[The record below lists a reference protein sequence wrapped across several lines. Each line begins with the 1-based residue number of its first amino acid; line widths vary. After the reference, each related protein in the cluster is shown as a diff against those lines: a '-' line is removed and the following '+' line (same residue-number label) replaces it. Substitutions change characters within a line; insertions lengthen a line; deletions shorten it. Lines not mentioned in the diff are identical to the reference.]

1 MYQHI
6 VNSPDEVAVIFLLAF
21 VVRRR
26 WLGPQSVEKSNLVE
40 HDRLG
45 GLQESFAYPTENS
58 ASLQKSLRAR
68 SYDGADS
75 RHWAIANL
83 FVLPQG
89 THPALFVASGARLKR
104 ARCPGKPVD
113 FDFDFSLTVN
123 FGWGQCV
130 KASTVPLTD
139 GISRPDPRRLRRLG
153 LF

>member
-68 SYDGADS
+68 SYDGAAS
-75 RHWAIANL
+75 RHWAIPTL
-83 FVLPQG
+83 V
-89 THPALFVASGARLKR
+89 
-104 ARCPGKPVD
+104 
-113 FDFDFSLTVN
+113 SLTPGTPPAP
-123 FGWGQCV
+123 FF
-130 KASTVPLTD
+130 A
-139 GISRPDPRRLRRLG
+139 LG
-153 LF
+153 